1 MIAPTMQDVAL
12 GSTSLTT
19 LVQSFMEAGMRSRV
33 LTSLF
38 MAGRPIEVQNGS
50 TAVWDT
56 ITGRRHLAGFAGA
69 SSPHTQVAKIGDG
82 EKTSAC
88 ARIKLYKDIP
98 GHRLFDQRAPG
109 MVTPDGQAVI
119 RNELKDLVN
128 MIGDTIERACGL
140 VLSTGKFTGS
150 AANFP
155 GSTQVFDVDFGAARN
170 LAFSRSAAWATAT
183 TKILSNDLV
192 NLIQTPFEQGS
203 GVEAGTI
210 VFNRSV
216 LASLLKN
223 TEFQEFVK
231 YTAGSALVRS
241 IGMQD
246 AASRVLAEF
255 GGPGGMEWLC
265 ASGSFLPEGGAVTT
279 YYPADTI
286 TVLPPRDRLENT
298 LGMAF
303 GYGTIPTGPVLFSS
317 AEGAAAGLT
326 QAPSRGIYS
335 YAEIKA
341 EVPAVRIYVGV
352 PFLPV
357 LLDPIKLM
365 RGVA

>member
-12 GSTSLTT
+12 GSASLTT

-38 MAGRPIEVQNGS
+38 NQGRPISVQNGS

-56 ITGRRHLAGFAGA
+56 VTGRRHLAGFAGA
-69 SSPHTQVAKIGDG
+69 SSPHTQVGKVGDA
-82 EKTSAC
+82 ERTSAC
-88 ARIKLYKDIP
+88 ARIKLYKDVP

-119 RNELKDLVN
+119 RQELKDLVN

-150 AANFP
+150 TANFP
-155 GSTQVFDVDFGAARN
+155 GSTQVFDVDFGASSN
-170 LAFSRSAAWATAT
+170 IAFTRSAAWSTSS
-183 TKILSNDLV
+183 TKILSADLV
-192 NLIQTPFEQGS
+192 TAIQTAFEQGS
-203 GVEAGTI
+203 GVEAGCI
-210 VFNRSV
+210 VFNRTV
-216 LASLLKN
+216 LASLIKN

-231 YTAGSALVRS
+231 YTAGAALVRS

-255 GGPGGMEWLC
+255 RPGGVDWIC
-265 ASGSFLPEGGAVTT
+265 ASGSFLPEGGSVTP
-279 YYPADTI
+279 YFPNDSIA
-286 TVLPPRDRLENT
+286 VLPPQDKLDNT
-298 LGMAF
+298 LGMAQ
-303 GYGTIPTGPVLFSS
+303 GYGTIPTGPVLFST
-317 AEGAAAGLT
+317 AEGASAGLR
-326 QAPSRGIYS
+326 QADSPGIYS

-341 EVPAVRIYVGV
+341 EVPAVRLYVGTV
-352 PFLPV
+352 FLPV

-365 RGVA
+365 RGSA